1 MSGTYTAEGVRQEHV
16 NCMGQDLGLLYHA
29 LWNELAWVESK
40 WVEYVEL
47 YGTNE
52 SRIDLLNQAAGH
64 FFKIVQ
70 DSLWDDTLLHI
81 ARLTDPAKSMGKE
94 NLSIK
99 KLPLSISDDSLRKK
113 VSELIGLADTKT
125 DFCRDRRNRRI
136 AHRDFRLAM
145 KTGAEPL
152 LPASRS
158 MVREAL
164 NSLADVLNAVSCHY
178 LDSTTEYEHAISSN
192 GAAQLLY
199 VIDDGLRESEKRNSR
214 IRNGE
219 YLPEDLEIRDL

>member
-1 MSGTYTAEGVRQEHV
+1 
-16 NCMGQDLGLLYHA
+16 
-29 LWNELAWVESK
+29 
-40 WVEYVEL
+40 
-47 YGTNE
+47 
-52 SRIDLLNQAAGH
+52 
-64 FFKIVQ
+64 
-70 DSLWDDTLLHI
+70 
-81 ARLTDPAKSMGKE
+81 
-94 NLSIK
+94 
-99 KLPLSISDDSLRKK
+99 
-113 VSELIGLADTKT
+113 
-125 DFCRDRRNRRI
+125 
-136 AHRDFRLAM
+136 M